1 MREIIKDPLRIR
13 HMIEAVNNVNTFMT
27 DKNLDNLKSDKI
39 LFFAVVKNIEI
50 LGEAA
55 YKISN
60 EFKEINKHIPWKEI
74 MGMRHVLVHDYYH
87 IDPEHVYKVYKED
100 FPELLEKLQLVRAML

>member
-1 MREIIKDPLRIR
+1 MRDLIKDPLRIK
-13 HMIEAVNNVNTFMT
+13 HMIEAAKNVNNFMAGKKLE
-27 DKNLDNLKSDKI
+27 DLKNDKI

-50 LGEAA
+50 FGEAA
-55 YKISN
+55 YKLSN
-60 EFKEINKHIPWKEI
+60 EFKEIHKNIPWKAI

-100 FPELLEKLQLVRAML
+100 IPDLIKKLELLQKK